1 MTNETKRLDLGV
13 ICCEFETLKLVED
26 RQIRGRDVSAEIEA
40 VNNFATTVT
49 GLVLFALLLFFVDPQ
64 VSSFKS

>member
-1 MTNETKRLDLGV
+1 
-13 ICCEFETLKLVED
+13 LVQD